1 MESLR
6 GEGMPADAM
15 EGLREGLRFGGED
28 FLEQLIERVELKLGE
43 GHGRKER
50 LETGEQK
57 AERIVCEELE
67 RLKWRESDISKES
80 KGRPQKVEIARRIRE
95 ETTMSLKWIAIRLK
109 MGRLETCG
117 KQVGPKREV
126 HRYPK
131 AGLTPMAFPQMLR
144 QSRRHDCDNFRPNR
158 VRGQASGL

>member
-1 MESLR
+1 
-6 GEGMPADAM
+6 MPADAM

-109 MGRLETCG
+109 MGGWKHVANKLDQNEKCTDTQRQDFSERAC
-117 KQVGPKREV
+117 QVK
-126 HRYPK
+126 
-131 AGLTPMAFPQMLR
+131 
-144 QSRRHDCDNFRPNR
+144 
-158 VRGQASGL
+158 